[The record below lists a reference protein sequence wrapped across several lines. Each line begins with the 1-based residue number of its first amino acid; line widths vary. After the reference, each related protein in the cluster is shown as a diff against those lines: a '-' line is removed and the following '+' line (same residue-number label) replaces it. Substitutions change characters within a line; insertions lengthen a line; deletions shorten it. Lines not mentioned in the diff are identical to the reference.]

1 MSSEHSSTRPWMR
14 RLGVR
19 TLVLL
24 GIGGIVWGV
33 IEARRPPKPSLDG
46 LSTMTA
52 RRVDLSATLRS
63 AGLTESAEK
72 TIVECK
78 LERLEMRSEGRSS
91 MVGGAS
97 TILWVIQDG
106 SMVKKGDVLCTLDAS
121 DYEELVLQQEIK
133 VERARA
139 DVNMAKLDME
149 AAELGVFEYRDGLMK
164 QTREINSTNLAMAE
178 SDVEAAR
185 DRLSWSIKMKG
196 KEYRS
201 SAQVL
206 SDEITVR
213 KAEFEVQKA
222 KRVID
227 NYARFGSEKWLREL
241 EVKVEAARAE
251 YLYEQL
257 RCSRTDER
265 LEYYKTMVANCTI
278 RAPHDGLVVYAP
290 PKLFSSDPPI
300 EAGSRVRQMQ
310 DLFWLP
316 DLSKMRV
323 ASMLHESVMGR
334 VHPGMTVRARI
345 EGMSGRQ
352 IEGHVLSIDPLPD
365 LQNSWAS
372 DTRSFKAT
380 IQLDNSPQGIRPDMT
395 ADVEIHIDRRSQV
408 VAIPTE
414 ALEVVEGKDYCYVAI
429 DGQIER
435 RPVKV
440 GQSNREYLEVTDGVE
455 EGEQVVC
462 DLSHLNVYATLIVDA
477 PPRHDS
483 ASAVA
488 EAARHAAE
496 SKAGL

>member
-1 MSSEHSSTRPWMR
+1 MSADQSSTRPWMR

-19 TLVLL
+19 TLLLL

-33 IEARRPPKPSLDG
+33 IELRRPPKVTLDG

-52 RRVDLSATLRS
+52 RRVDFSATLRS

-72 TIVECK
+72 TVVECK
-78 LERLEMRSEGRSS
+78 LERLEMKSEGRSS
-91 MVGGAS
+91 MVGGAA

-106 SMVKKGDVLCTLDAS
+106 SMVKKGDVLCTLDS
-121 DYEELVLQQEIK
+121 SEYEELVVQQEIK

-149 AAELGVFEYRDGLMK
+149 AAELGVREYRDGLMQ
-164 QTREINSTNLAMAE
+164 QTRQINSTNLAMAE
-178 SDVEAAR
+178 SDLETAR
-185 DRLSWSIKMKG
+185 DRLAWSIKMKG

-201 SAQVL
+201 TAQVV
-206 SDEITVR
+206 SDEMTVR
-213 KAEFEVQKA
+213 RAEFEVQKA
-222 KRVID
+222 KRVIE
-227 NYARFGSEKWLREL
+227 NYAKFGSEKWLREL
-241 EVKVEAARAE
+241 EVKVESAKAE
-251 YLYEQL
+251 YLYQQL
-257 RCSRTDER
+257 RCTRSVER
-265 LEYYKTMVANCTI
+265 LTYYKTMVDNCTI

-290 PKLFSSDPPI
+290 PKFWSSDPPI
-300 EAGSRVRQMQ
+300 VAGSRVRQMQ

-323 ASMLHESVMGR
+323 ASMLHESVMAR
-334 VHPGMTVRARI
+334 VRPGMTVRAKI

-352 IEGHVLSIDPLPD
+352 LEGHVLSIDPLPD

-380 IQLDNSPQGIRPDMT
+380 IQLDTAPQGIRPDMT
-395 ADVEIHIDRRSQV
+395 AEVEINIDRRAHV
-408 VAIPTE
+408 IAIPSE
-414 ALEVVEGKDYCYVAI
+414 ALEVVEGKDYCYVAA

-435 RPVKV
+435 RPLKL
-440 GQSNREYLEVTDGVE
+440 GQSNRELLEVTDGLE

-462 DLSHLNVYATLIVDA
+462 DRSHLNDYATLIVEA

-483 ASAVA
+483 PAAVA